1 LAGASQAASPT
12 DPDWPCIQPKV
23 PQIAAGQVWNGP
35 PVDEIGESWR
45 EDPAIADL
53 AQKLSERRTS
63 LEEAKTLIGDFAAS
77 RQGDKSRPLT
87 ALFAGTLTL
96 INSERASIIAGIGRY
111 AKRQRA
117 LSKKIEDEMAE
128 LSQLPQDDSEDSVA
142 QRQDLLESGLGC
154 RIFQEREKSLR
165 YVCEQ
170 PVLEQRAFAIGR
182 GSRLKGLAAA
192 WGLVRLQGR
201 AFHQHRLTLFGRRS
215 RRGQ

>member
-1 LAGASQAASPT
+1 LAVLRLAFVACAILPALTAGVSRAASST

-142 QRQDLLESGLGC
+142 QRQDLLDVQAWDV

-170 PVLEQRAFAIGR
+170 PVLLEQRAFAIGR
-182 GSRLKGLAAA
+182 EIQAHLK
-192 WGLVRLQGR
+192 
-201 AFHQHRLTLFGRRS
+201 
-215 RRGQ
+215 

>member
-1 LAGASQAASPT
+1 MTKGIGFLRRLSAVCAFAPALLAGASQAASPT
-12 DPDWPCIQPKV
+12 DPEWPCIQPKV

-35 PVDEIGESWR
+35 PVDEIGEAWR

-142 QRQDLLESGLGC
+142 QRQDLLDVQAWDV

-170 PVLEQRAFAIGR
+170 PVLLEQRAFAIGR
-182 GSRLKGLAAA
+182 EIQAHLK
-192 WGLVRLQGR
+192 
-201 AFHQHRLTLFGRRS
+201 
-215 RRGQ
+215 

>member
-1 LAGASQAASPT
+1 MRKGIAVLHSSRHLALFACTILPALVAGSGWAASST

-35 PVDEIGESWR
+35 PIEEIGEFWR
-45 EDPAIADL
+45 EDQAISDL
-53 AQKLSERRTS
+53 ARKLSERRTS
-63 LEEAKTLIGDFAAS
+63 LEEARTLIAEFAAS
-77 RQGDKSRPLT
+77 LQGDKSRPLT

-128 LSQLPQDDSEDSVA
+128 LSRLPQDDSEDSVS
-142 QRQDLLESGLGC
+142 QRQDLLDVQAWDV
-154 RIFQEREKSLR
+154 RIFQERERALR

-170 PVLEQRAFAIGR
+170 PVLLEQRAFAIGR
-182 GSRLKGLAAA
+182 EIQAQFK
-192 WGLVRLQGR
+192 
-201 AFHQHRLTLFGRRS
+201 
-215 RRGQ
+215 

>member
-1 LAGASQAASPT
+1 MRKGLAVVHSFLRLALVACVILPALSVGPGQAASST

-23 PQIAAGQVWNGP
+23 PQIAAAQVWNGP
-35 PVDEIGESWR
+35 PIDEIGESWR

-53 AQKLSERRTS
+53 ARKLSERRTS
-63 LEEAKTLIGDFAAS
+63 LEEAKTAIGDFAAGL
-77 RQGDKSRPLT
+77 QGDKSRPLT
-87 ALFAGTLTL
+87 ALFAGTLAL

-117 LSKKIEDEMAE
+117 LSQKIEDEMAE

-142 QRQDLLESGLGC
+142 QRQDLLDVQAWDV

-170 PVLEQRAFAIGR
+170 PVLLEQRAFAIGR
-182 GSRLKGLAAA
+182 EIQAHLN
-192 WGLVRLQGR
+192 
-201 AFHQHRLTLFGRRS
+201 
-215 RRGQ
+215 

>member
-1 LAGASQAASPT
+1 MRTGLAVLRLAFVACTILPALSASPSRAASST

-23 PQIAAGQVWNGP
+23 PQIAAGQVWSGP
-35 PVDEIGESWR
+35 PIDEIGESWR
-45 EDPAIADL
+45 EDPAIAEL
-53 AQKLSERRTS
+53 ARKLSERRTA
-63 LEEAKTLIGDFAAS
+63 LEETKTLIGEFAAGL
-77 RQGDKSRPLT
+77 QGEKSRPLT

-96 INSERASIIAGIGRY
+96 INNERASIIAGIGRY

-142 QRQDLLESGLGC
+142 QRQDLLDVQAWDV

-170 PVLEQRAFAIGR
+170 PVLLEQRAFAIGR
-182 GSRLKGLAAA
+182 EIQAHLK
-192 WGLVRLQGR
+192 
-201 AFHQHRLTLFGRRS
+201 
-215 RRGQ
+215 

>member
-1 LAGASQAASPT
+1 MKKGMAFLRRFSAACAIAPALLAGASQAASPA

-142 QRQDLLESGLGC
+142 QRQDLLDVQAWDV

-170 PVLEQRAFAIGR
+170 PVLLEQRAFAIGR
-182 GSRLKGLAAA
+182 EIQAHLK
-192 WGLVRLQGR
+192 
-201 AFHQHRLTLFGRRS
+201 
-215 RRGQ
+215 